1 MPLRC
6 LQGDKSRAENPI
18 KTSTSDRIST
28 AALLR
33 PERRLLRSLMHNNPR
48 VSSTQTVVNEAHKAP
63 EPLCASACS
72 MSGMRECQCDTEED
86 NYCYLCCG
94 NERNACKP
102 AHEHNILR
110 ENGERWERETCSR
123 CRMNSVEL
131 EGLPCDD
138 RDPQRLCLQGKC
150 SNSVCHNK
158 PQGAFCDRKME
169 KVCVEDVC
177 ENPCAR
183 YSPRYR

>member
-1 MPLRC
+1 MRLPPFPGGFR
-6 LQGDKSRAENPI
+6 
-18 KTSTSDRIST
+18 
-28 AALLR
+28 ALLLSLVLAISVDFLDASR
-33 PERRLLRSLMHNNPR
+33 VDSHLLPTFGAIKCSKTEPCP
-48 VSSTQTVVNEAHKAP
+48 VNSASICVNGT
-63 EPLCASACS
+63 CASACS